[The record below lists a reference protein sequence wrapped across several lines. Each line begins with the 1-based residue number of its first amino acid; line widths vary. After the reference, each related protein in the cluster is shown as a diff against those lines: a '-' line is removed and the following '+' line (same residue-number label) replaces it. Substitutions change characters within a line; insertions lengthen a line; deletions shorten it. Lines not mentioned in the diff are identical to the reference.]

1 MTTGAVVTVE
11 FWWRRKT
18 KNASC
23 HSNSTSGELGL
34 RNRVIQSA
42 AIDKLNRQH
51 PSEVEA
57 ERHVVLVVGITGAGK
72 SSTANTL
79 RGSRAHAF
87 EVRDLF
93 VAIAL

>member
-1 MTTGAVVTVE
+1 MFARLAAGAIATVGCL
-11 FWWRRKT
+11 WRGNAKT
-18 KNASC
+18 VSC
-23 HSNSTSGELGL
+23 NSDSTPGELGM
-34 RNRVIQSA
+34 RNRVIQSV

-51 PSEVEA
+51 PSEVEP

-87 EVRDLF
+87 EV
-93 VAIAL
+93 